1 MKHFAKLKTKKETI
15 MFSSIQ
21 KCQLIGYL
29 FLISITSVESILFC
43 NILNVNSI
51 ERIMA
56 VVIIAAI
63 FNLSI
68 WYFAA
73 KYQTIK
79 RTLNKND
86 KSN

>member
-1 MKHFAKLKTKKETI
+1 MYMNQGKNFTKYWEL
-15 MFSSIQ
+15 FN
-21 KCQLIGYL
+21 YL
-29 FLISITSVESILFC
+29 SKSLFC

-56 VVIIAAI
+56 VVIIATI